1 MKNYTTLTEHSD
13 EIVLSNHCIKK
24 KFDDLNTVYM
34 LLKASMLDLHDVNKE
49 RILRVE
55 NAVDK
60 LIDNEEGKAE

>member
-1 MKNYTTLTEHSD
+1 MKNYTTLTDHDSK
-13 EIVLSNHCIKK
+13 IILSNDCIKK

-55 NAVDK
+55 HTVDK
-60 LIDNEEGKAE
+60 IIDKK

>member
-1 MKNYTTLTEHSD
+1 MKNYTTLTDQDSK
-13 EIVLSNHCIKK
+13 IVLSNECVKK

-55 NAVDK
+55 HTVDK
-60 LIDNEEGKAE
+60 LLNK

>member
-55 NAVDK
+55 HTVDK
-60 LIDNEEGKAE
+60 LIDKK

>member
-49 RILRVE
+49 TDIKSRTHSR
-55 NAVDK
+55 
-60 LIDNEEGKAE
+60 

>member
-60 LIDNEEGKAE
+60 LIDNEEC